1 MNKVY
6 RRNPLMKSAQVFD
19 IRVFFF
25 CSEFI
30 DVFFNSLA
38 LKTNYIYIFQENF
51 TMIFGGVITRLIY
64 HDLVL
69 NNGTDLD
76 GKEDIF

>member
-1 MNKVY
+1 M
-6 RRNPLMKSAQVFD
+6 
-19 IRVFFF
+19 
-25 CSEFI
+25 
-30 DVFFNSLA
+30 FFNSLA